1 MSAALEFLYRVL
13 GLLALAL
20 AIRVVVDVWLEIPYS
35 ILLIL
40 VGVGI
45 SIHPI
50 EIGLRLSH
58 DVIMSLVL
66 PLILFNGAIEL
77 NRRLLHDNI
86 VVPLVLVVVGIPLAV
101 ALLGA
106 ATAAVFGLPVLIALL
121 LAGIVVPT
129 DPIAVLSLFEEI
141 DAPERLSV
149 IIDSESLFN
158 DGVAVVIVNVLLV
171 LIAERPTLTGS
182 SEIATTVVLDLFVV
196 GVGGFL
202 IGAVLG
208 YTATQ
213 FMRRVPE
220 RMAIL
225 LSTVLVAYGSYVLA
239 TSVVGVSGILA
250 TVGAGLFVETT
261 PSEGIKID
269 PDILEFVRDTWEGGA
284 FLLSTLVYV
293 LIGAQVPIDSL
304 VRRLEYILVAAVL
317 VLLVRAVVVY
327 SLVGI
332 MNVIATPKTPPS
344 YQHMLVWGGLHT
356 VVPIALALGLPAGLP
371 RRDFIQAVVFG
382 VAVTG
387 ALVQGLLMPTVLR
400 VTGIRERAS
409 RVGTLDRT
417 E

>member
-13 GLLALAL
+13 ALLTLAL
-20 AIRVVVDVWLEIPYS
+20 AIRLVVDVWLEIPYS

-40 VGVGI
+40 VGVVI
-45 SIHPI
+45 SILPI
-50 EIGLRLSH
+50 GVGLRLSH
-58 DVIMSLVL
+58 DVIMTLVL

-77 NRRLLHDNI
+77 NRRVLRENI

-106 ATAAVFGLPVLIALL
+106 VTAVAFGLPVLISLL

-129 DPIAVLSLFEEI
+129 DPIAVLSLFEEL

-171 LIAERPTLTGS
+171 LIAERPTPTGG
-182 SEIATTVVLDLFVV
+182 SEIASAVVVDLAVV

-202 IGAVLG
+202 IGGVLG

-213 FMRRVPE
+213 FIRRVPE

-225 LSTVLVAYGSYVLA
+225 LSTVLVAYGSYVIA

-261 PSEGIKID
+261 ASEGIEID
-269 PDILEFVRDTWEGGA
+269 PDTLEFVRDTWEGGA

-293 LIGAQVPIDSL
+293 LIGAQVPIASL
-304 VRRLEYILVAAVL
+304 VRRLEYILVATVL
-317 VLLVRAVVVY
+317 VLLIRAVVVY
-327 SLVGI
+327 SLVGS
-332 MNVIATPKTPPS
+332 MNVIATTKTPKS

-356 VVPIALALGLPAGLP
+356 VVPIALALGLPAGLAY
-371 RRDFIQAVVFG
+371 REFIQTVVFG
-382 VAVTG
+382 VAITG

-400 VTGIRERAS
+400 VTGIRKRAS
-409 RVGTLDRT
+409 QVSTG
-417 E
+417 

>member
-13 GLLALAL
+13 ALLALAL
-20 AIRVVVDVWLEIPYS
+20 AIRVVVDVWIETPYS

-45 SIHPI
+45 SILPI
-50 EIGLRLSH
+50 DVGLRLSH
-58 DVIMSLVL
+58 DVIMALVL

-77 NRRLLHDNI
+77 NRRVLRENI

-106 ATAAVFGLPVLIALL
+106 ATAAVFGLPVLISLL

-149 IIDSESLFN
+149 IVDSESLFN

-171 LIAERPTLTGS
+171 LIAERPTPTGS

-202 IGAVLG
+202 IGGVLG

-213 FMRRVPE
+213 FISRVPE

-250 TVGAGLFVETT
+250 TVGAGLFMETT
-261 PSEGIKID
+261 ASEGIEID

-317 VLLVRAVVVY
+317 VLVVRAVVVY

-409 RVGTLDRT
+409 RVSTLDRT

>member
-13 GLLALAL
+13 ALLALAL
-20 AIRVVVDVWLEIPYS
+20 AIRVVVDVWLEIPYL

-40 VGVGI
+40 VGVVI
-45 SIHPI
+45 SILPI
-50 EIGLRLSH
+50 DVGLRLSH

-66 PLILFNGAIEL
+66 PIILFNGAIEL
-77 NRRLLHDNI
+77 NRRELRENI

-106 ATAAVFGLPVLIALL
+106 ATAAAFGLPVLISLL

-158 DGVAVVIVNVLLV
+158 DGVVVVIVNVLIV
-171 LIAERPTLTGS
+171 LIAERPTPTGG
-182 SEIATTVVLDLFVV
+182 SEIASTVVIDLAVV

-202 IGAVLG
+202 IGGVLG

-213 FMRRVPE
+213 FIRRVPE

-250 TVGAGLFVETT
+250 TVGAGLFMETT
-261 PSEGIKID
+261 ASERVKID
-269 PDILEFVRDTWEGGA
+269 RDTLEFVRDTWAGGA

-293 LIGAQVPIDSL
+293 LIGTQVPIDSL
-304 VRRLEYILVAAVL
+304 VRRLKYILVAAVL
-317 VLLVRAVVVY
+317 VLLVRAIVVY

-332 MNVIATPKTPPS
+332 TNVIATPKTPRS

-371 RRDFIQAVVFG
+371 HREFIQAVVFG
-382 VAVTG
+382 VAITG
-387 ALVQGLLMPTVLR
+387 ALIQGLLMPTVLR

-409 RVGTLDRT
+409 QAGSPDSMD
-417 E
+417 

>member
-13 GLLALAL
+13 ALLVLAL

-45 SIHPI
+45 SILPI
-50 EIGLRLSH
+50 DVGLRLSH

-77 NRRLLHDNI
+77 NRRVLRENI

-129 DPIAVLSLFEEI
+129 DPVAVLSLFEEI

-171 LIAERPTLTGS
+171 LIAERPTPTGG
-182 SEIATTVVLDLFVV
+182 SEIATTVVIDLIVV

-213 FMRRVPE
+213 FIRRVPE

-250 TVGAGLFVETT
+250 TVGAGLFIETT
-261 PSEGIKID
+261 ASEGIEID

-284 FLLSTLVYV
+284 FLISTLVYV

-327 SLVGI
+327 SLVGT
-332 MNVIATPKTPPS
+332 MNAIATTKTPGS

-356 VVPIALALGLPAGLP
+356 VVPIALTLGLPAGLP
-371 RRDFIQAVVFG
+371 RREFIQAVVFG
-382 VAVTG
+382 VAITG

-409 RVGTLDRT
+409 RVGALDKT
-417 E
+417 K